1 MKKNKW
7 SVLISAAILSAVILC
22 GCRDENVPDWEDT
35 LPSTASETT
44 VPTVVCETE
53 ETTTTTPEPTIIT
66 TEKTKRT
73 AATESTPELATTT
86 APPPTEAEETTQSTT
101 QTPQTSLSTEPT
113 IPTDIPNVPIKE
125 YTSSTAAEPT
135 VTSESD
141 EETAPSSESSAKSNE
156 STGVVEAA
164 DSTEMT
170 ITEIDTIGST
180 YSKDEIQRPYSY
192 NQLSE
197 KQMYIYD
204 AVITAAER
212 LKTDVPLS
220 TIMGITAEEYCEV
233 YQQIYNDEH
242 ALFYIDTKMQYAMNN
257 STKKLASAVIYYK
270 YSDERILEMQKAIE
284 TEAKRVLDG
293 VTPQMTEYE
302 VVKYFHDY
310 LASNVVYD
318 ETAENCRDIY
328 GVFVD
333 KKAICGGYSK
343 AFSYLCDKVGI
354 ETITVTGD
362 ADGEAH
368 MWNMV
373 KIDGQWYNIDITY
386 AVTDSE
392 LGSYVRYD
400 YFCVPDSML
409 TESRTIYEQIY
420 TYPKAISED
429 CGYFVKNGLIADSWE
444 DVRAMLINQ
453 IAEVSKTDDFVIQVK
468 CSSRELYDEAVNK
481 LFSVTE
487 KQAIKIFEEAL
498 PSAAKKYDCA
508 AINYSQDKTS
518 MVIKLF
524 LDYIE

>member
-1 MKKNKW
+1 MKKSKR
-7 SVLISAAILSAVILC
+7 SVLIFAAILSAVIMC
-22 GCRDENVPDWEDT
+22 GCREENVPDWEDT

-53 ETTTTTPEPTIIT
+53 ETTTTTPEPTIVT

-86 APPPTEAEETTQSTT
+86 VTTTAPTSPTS
-101 QTPQTSLSTEPT
+101 PT
-113 IPTDIPNVPIKE
+113 KPTLPTDIPNIPISE
-125 YTSSTAAEPT
+125 YTSSTAADPST
-135 VTSESD
+135 TPVS
-141 EETAPSSESSAKSNE
+141 SSETTASVETSAKTDAG
-156 STGVVEAA
+156 TGVVKA
-164 DSTEMT
+164 DDGTET
-170 ITEIDTIGST
+170 SVTEIDSIGST

-192 NQLSE
+192 NQLNE

-220 TIMGITAEEYCEV
+220 TIMEITADEYCEV

-242 ALFYIDTKMQYAMNN
+242 ALFYLDTKMQYAMNN
-257 STKKLASAVIYYK
+257 NTKKLAAAVIYYK
-270 YSDERILEMQKAIE
+270 YSDEKILEMQKAIE
-284 TEAKRVLDG
+284 EEAKRVLDG

-302 VVKYFHDY
+302 TVKYFHDY

-318 ETAENCRDIY
+318 ETANNCRDIY

-354 ETITVTGD
+354 ETVTVTGD

-373 KIDGQWYNIDITY
+373 KIDGQWYNIDVTY
-386 AVTDSE
+386 AVTESE
-392 LGSYVRYD
+392 LGNYVRYD
-400 YFCVPDSML
+400 YFCVTDEMLADSR
-409 TESRTIYEQIY
+409 SIYEQIY
-420 TYPKAISED
+420 TYPKATAED
-429 CGYFVKNGLIADSWE
+429 CNFFVKNGLIADSWE

-453 IAEVSKTDDFVIQVK
+453 ITEVTKTDDFVIQVK
-468 CSSRELYDEAVNK
+468 CSSKELYDEAVNK
-481 LFSVTE
+481 LFSATE
-487 KQAIKIFEEAL
+487 KKAIEIFEEAL
-498 PSAAKKYDCA
+498 PTAARKYDCKA
-508 AINYSQDKTS
+508 VNYSQDKTS
-518 MVIKLF
+518 RVIKLF
-524 LDYIE
+524 LDYTE